1 MGYPNFLRQDW
12 LDLILSWQSK
22 SDYGCFIREKRS
34 RIKFMT
40 TDKAVKRL
48 ATKSEEMEGIQVNED
63 CLPHFTSVSLTA
75 LATYWDYLNEKCN

>member
-1 MGYPNFLRQDW
+1 
-12 LDLILSWQSK
+12 
-22 SDYGCFIREKRS
+22 
-34 RIKFMT
+34 MT

-48 ATKSEEMEGIQVNED
+48 ATKSEEMEGVQVNED